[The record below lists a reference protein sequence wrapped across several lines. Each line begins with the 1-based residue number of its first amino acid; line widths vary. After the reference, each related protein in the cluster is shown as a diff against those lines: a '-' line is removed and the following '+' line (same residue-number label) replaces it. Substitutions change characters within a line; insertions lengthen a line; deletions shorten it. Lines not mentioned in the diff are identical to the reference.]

1 MNFDVKMKIV
11 EGNLVDIIN
20 EKIYPAIIK
29 IENNRIALI
38 KRVDKELERYII
50 PPLIDAHIHIESTML
65 SPIRFAEVALTHGTV
80 SVVADPHE
88 IANVLGIKGIFYMIS
103 EAKKTPLKA
112 FFTAPSCVPA
122 VDFESSGARIDEN
135 EIEKL
140 IKMKEVVALGEVM
153 NYPGVINREEKIM
166 KKIEIAKKY
175 KKPIDGHAPMLRGK
189 DLKKYIEAGITTDHE
204 CTSVEEAEEKI
215 KRGMKIMIRE
225 GSSSKNMNELIEL
238 AKSYNASKFFFVTD
252 DINPRDLR
260 NGHINLILR
269 KAVSLGL
276 DAIIALKF
284 VSINPITH
292 YNLPVG
298 CLKEGELA
306 DFVVVN
312 NLKEF
317 NVIETWIN
325 GRCIVK
331 NGKLLE
337 KLPKPTKIK
346 NVMRVKRF
354 GEKDLKVVSKKERN
368 KIRVIKIIP
377 NQIITKS
384 EVFEVKAKKI
394 YKNKVKD
401 IEKNLYEISSDTKRD
416 IIKIVAVDRYKGK
429 NFAIGFVSGF
439 NLRNVAI
446 ATSIAHDSHNII
458 AIGSDDN
465 AIAIAINKLKEIN
478 GGVCIANSKKV
489 FSFLKLPIAGLMSI
503 ENHEKVAKNH
513 EKIEK
518 FIRKFGCK
526 LEAPLMQL
534 SFLALPVIPE
544 LKITTKGLFDVNS
557 FSFVDLILE

>member
-1 MNFDVKMKIV
+1 MKIV

-29 IENNRIALI
+29 IENNRIVLI
-38 KRVDKELERYII
+38 KRVDKDLERYII

-88 IANVLGIKGIFYMIS
+88 IANVLGLKGIFYMIS

-140 IKMKEVVALGEVM
+140 MKMKEVVALGEVM
-153 NYPGVINREEKIM
+153 NYPGVINIEEKIM

-204 CTSVEEAEEKI
+204 CISMEEAEEKI
-215 KRGMKIMIRE
+215 NRGMKIMIRE

-252 DINPRDLR
+252 DINPRDLEK
-260 NGHINLILR
+260 GHINLILR

-284 VSINPITH
+284 VSINPINH

-416 IIKIVAVDRYKGK
+416 IIKIVAVDRYNGK

-439 NLRNVAI
+439 NLRDAAI

-489 FSFLKLPIAGLMSI
+489 LSFLKLPIAGLMSI
-503 ENHEKVAKNH
+503 ENHEKVARNH
-513 EKIEK
+513 EEIEK

>member
-1 MNFDVKMKIV
+1 MKIV

-29 IENNRIALI
+29 IENNRIVLI
-38 KRVDKELERYII
+38 KRVDKDLERYII

-88 IANVLGIKGIFYMIS
+88 IANVLGLKGIFYMIS

-140 IKMKEVVALGEVM
+140 MKMKEVVALGEVM

-204 CTSVEEAEEKI
+204 CISMEEAEEKI
-215 KRGMKIMIRE
+215 NRGMKIMIRE

-337 KLPKPTKIK
+337 KPPKPTKIK
-346 NVMRVKRF
+346 NV
-354 GEKDLKVVSKKERN
+354 
-368 KIRVIKIIP
+368 
-377 NQIITKS
+377 
-384 EVFEVKAKKI
+384 
-394 YKNKVKD
+394 
-401 IEKNLYEISSDTKRD
+401 
-416 IIKIVAVDRYKGK
+416 
-429 NFAIGFVSGF
+429 
-439 NLRNVAI
+439 
-446 ATSIAHDSHNII
+446 
-458 AIGSDDN
+458 
-465 AIAIAINKLKEIN
+465 
-478 GGVCIANSKKV
+478 
-489 FSFLKLPIAGLMSI
+489 
-503 ENHEKVAKNH
+503 
-513 EKIEK
+513 
-518 FIRKFGCK
+518 
-526 LEAPLMQL
+526 
-534 SFLALPVIPE
+534 
-544 LKITTKGLFDVNS
+544 
-557 FSFVDLILE
+557 

>member
-1 MNFDVKMKIV
+1 MKIV

-38 KRVDKELERYII
+38 KRVDKDLERYII

-140 IKMKEVVALGEVM
+140 MKMKEVVALGEVM

-204 CTSVEEAEEKI
+204 CTSIEEAEEKI

-238 AKSYNASKFFFVTD
+238 SKSYNASKFFFVTD

-269 KAVSLGL
+269 KALSLGL

-312 NLKEF
+312 NLREF

-337 KLPKPTKIK
+337 KLPKPAKIK
-346 NVMRVKRF
+346 NVMRVKRVE
-354 GEKDLKVVSKKERN
+354 EKDLKVVSKKKRN

-384 EVFEVKAKKI
+384 EVFEMKAKRI

-429 NFAIGFVSGF
+429 NLAIGFVSGF
-439 NLRNVAI
+439 NLKNAAI

-458 AIGSDDN
+458 AIGSNDN

-489 FSFLKLPIAGLMSI
+489 LSFLKLLIAGLMSI
-503 ENHEKVAKNH
+503 ENHEKVARNH

-557 FSFVDLILE
+557 FSFVDLILG